1 VIAPHDREPIGLDVA
16 RTGRLL
22 NRAFDEALAEVGGS
36 SSMWLVVTALRRG
49 GHARQRD
56 IAEAIGVEDATLTHH
71 LNRMEQ
77 AGLVTR
83 RREPTNRRN
92 QVVELTTDG
101 EALFERMLITVLAF
115 DKRLRRG
122 LTNDEQ
128 AQLTALLER
137 LRRNA
142 MTDRSATPP
151 R

>member
-1 VIAPHDREPIGLDVA
+1 LDVA

-36 SSMWLVVTALRRG
+36 SSMWLVAVALHRG

-101 EALFERMLITVLAF
+101 EALFERMLTMVIAF

-122 LTNDEQ
+122 LTNVEL
-128 AQLTALLER
+128 AQLIGLLER
-137 LRRNA
+137 LRHNA
-142 MTDRSATPP
+142 TTDRSATPP